1 MSILPGRPGS
11 WFKPSA
17 GHNRARAGNG
27 IVYPVLG
34 IAVCVALIYLMLGD
48 FKFSPGRSELSF
60 VQRNGTQ
67 FVVDGRAFY
76 VNGWNSYWLMDQSV
90 EESSRPR
97 VSEIFQTGAKMGMTV
112 CRTWAFND
120 GSYHA
125 LQVSLGIFD
134 ERVFKVWHVLPF
146 PSLSSRVLGLTG
158 LLYILKK

>member
-1 MSILPGRPGS
+1 
-11 WFKPSA
+11 
-17 GHNRARAGNG
+17 
-27 IVYPVLG
+27 
-34 IAVCVALIYLMLGD
+34 MLGD
-48 FKFSPGRSELSF
+48 FKFSPGKSQLSF

-90 EESSRPR
+90 EESSKPR

-120 GSYHA
+120 GAYHA

-134 ERVFKVWHVLPF
+134 ERVFKV
-146 PSLSSRVLGLTG
+146 
-158 LLYILKK
+158 